1 MNESYL
7 LYADSVL
14 IEQNTTNII
23 SEALK
28 TDFNAKIAKN
38 ELEASKKEAQLKL
51 KHIKLI
57 YSLVMAGGLLILILF
72 FYFRYRIRKSQVKRD
87 LLISEIE
94 KLKHKNNKDLI
105 LISNP
110 YKLNRDK
117 IEHSINR
124 KLNETDWIV
133 LAILLEDPTISN
145 NDIAD
150 KANMSIDGIGSSLRR
165 MYEYFEIKE
174 SKYKKISLLLEAVKS
189 SNNP

>member
-1 MNESYL
+1 M
-7 LYADSVL
+7 
-14 IEQNTTNII
+14 
-23 SEALK
+23 
-28 TDFNAKIAKN
+28 
-38 ELEASKKEAQLKL
+38 
-51 KHIKLI
+51 
-57 YSLVMAGGLLILILF
+57 
-72 FYFRYRIRKSQVKRD
+72 
-87 LLISEIE
+87 LISEIE
-94 KLKHKNNKDLI
+94 KLKHNNNKDLI

-145 NDIAD
+145 KDIAD

-165 MYEYFEIKE
+165 MYEYFEIKK